1 MKQTFSDAFKWVL
14 MFASRR
20 ICIGMGKGDVLDFMG
35 QTEHESMCDVETTS
49 SWNVSRAETGNA
61 INYPPTVVLPVC
73 GLCYFIR
80 CCCSC
85 CCCYCCCD
93 CHCWF
98 KNKHNIHS
106 SKEKPLQSHHPQFD
120 VEAALA
126 VNLWNNEIYEYC
138 SGKYDILVTLCVSV
152 CVCVGVVGCGCVR
165 AKSETQSS
173 MMDPATAAGTVRWHE
188 HGEHAG
194 HTARSVG
201 IFAKWPLKPK

>member
-1 MKQTFSDAFKWVL
+1 MKQTFSDAFKWALVYASQRIL
-14 MFASRR
+14 YRDGGEMFLTSW
-20 ICIGMGKGDVLDFMG
+20 GKPS
-35 QTEHESMCDVETTS
+35 TNRCAETS

-61 INYPPTVVLPVC
+61 INYPPSVVLPVC
-73 GLCYFIR
+73 GSCYFIR

-85 CCCYCCCD
+85 CWYCCC

-106 SKEKPLQSHHPQFD
+106 SKEKPLPSLHPFVPSQFD
-120 VEAALA
+120 EEAALA
-126 VNLWNNEIYEYC
+126 VNLWNNEIYEFC
-138 SGKYDILVTLCVSV
+138 SGKYDILVTLSV
-152 CVCVGVVGCGCVR
+152 CADELLVGCGCVR

-173 MMDPATAAGTVRWHE
+173 MLGPASASAAGTVCWHE
-188 HGEHAG
+188 YGE

>member
-14 MFASRR
+14 MFASQR
-20 ICIGMGKGDVLDFMG
+20 ICIGLGRGGVVLTSWGKPS
-35 QTEHESMCDVETTS
+35 TNRCAETTS

-73 GLCYFIR
+73 GSCYFIR

-85 CCCYCCCD
+85 CCCYCCC

-106 SKEKPLQSHHPQFD
+106 SKEKPLPSLHPQFD
-120 VEAALA
+120 EEAALA

-138 SGKYDILVTLCVSV
+138 SGKYDILVTLCV
-152 CVCVGVVGCGCVR
+152 CVGVVGCGCVL
-165 AKSETQSS
+165 AKSETQSI
-173 MMDPATAAGTVRWHE
+173 MLDPATAAGTVCWHE
-188 HGEHAG
+188 HGEHTG